1 MNKIKVLLADDHTIV
16 RQGLYALLNAE
27 MDIDVVGQ
35 AENGWEAVELT
46 QKLKPNV
53 VVMDISM
60 PRLNGIEAMLKIKK
74 ESPDTAIIILSMHS
88 NKELIFQVLRAGASG
103 YLVKKSA
110 SSELITAVKV
120 ACKGE
125 SYLDSSISKK
135 VIDEYIKYAGNV
147 IKDSYDELTDRE
159 REILQLLAEGRSKH
173 EIANILFISPKTV
186 DAHKVNLM
194 KKLDIHSLAELTK
207 YAISKGIVD
216 SNAILQLDMEFSAN
230 VRRDGY
236 AASIREKNKST

>member
-27 MDIDVVGQ
+27 MDIDVIGE
-35 AENGWEAVELT
+35 AENGWEAVELAL
-46 QKLKPNV
+46 KLKPNV
-53 VVMDISM
+53 IVMDISM

-74 ESPDTAIIILSMHS
+74 ESPDIAIIILSMHS
-88 NKELIFQVLRAGASG
+88 NKEMIFQVLRAGGSG

-110 SSELITAVKV
+110 SSELVSAIKA
-120 ACKGE
+120 AYKGE

-135 VIDEYIKYAGNV
+135 VIDEYIKYAGDV

-159 REILQLLAEGRSKH
+159 REVLHLLAEGRSKH
-173 EIANILFISPKTV
+173 EIATILFISSKTV

-194 KKLDIHSLAELTK
+194 KKLDLHSLAEITK
-207 YAISKGIVD
+207 YAISKGMVD
-216 SNAILQLDMEFSAN
+216 SDAILQLDMEFSAN
-230 VRRDGY
+230 
-236 AASIREKNKST
+236 AAKPSIWTSLREKNKLI